1 MFLLLYLLIFLVFL
15 KEDLK
20 PHIESLLNS
29 WWSSRGGGGGK
40 AEEKEKGRAVERK
53 RDWQSNSHGMNI
65 SV

>member
-1 MFLLLYLLIFLVFL
+1 MLVNFLVFL

-20 PHIESLLNS
+20 NTCIESLFNS
-29 WWSSRGGGGGK
+29 WWNSRGGGGGK
-40 AEEKEKGRAVERK
+40 AEGKEKGRAVERK